1 MRPEIREILGSV
13 RSPFRY
19 VGGEVGSRMKDWE
32 TASARVCLA
41 FPEIYEIGMS
51 HLGLSI
57 LYKALNDDERF
68 LAERSFMPWADMEA
82 ELRSRKIPLFSLES
96 QRGLAEFDVLGFS
109 LCYELTY
116 TNVLTMLELSG
127 VPLRSESRIPSHES
141 RVPLVIAGGPCAFN
155 PMPVAPFFDAI
166 VAGDGEGAI
175 LSIAEAVA
183 EWKSSGL
190 PRMKLLENIA
200 DMRGVY
206 VPLIHDPRST
216 IHDQRSTDFVGRARV
231 ADLDLAPFP
240 ESPVVPHVATQ
251 ERLAVEVARGCTRGC
266 RFCQAGYVYRP
277 LRQRSG
283 NSACG
288 LASRGLAATGAEEF
302 SFLSLSI
309 GDWAPLP
316 SALDAVHAISG
327 EAPAN
332 ATLPSLRAES
342 LTEGLVEKLGAARA
356 GSFTLAPEAATER
369 MRRFINK
376 GNTDEDLYASVEKVF
391 AGGWRA
397 IKLYFMVGLPG
408 ETDEDVEGIVR
419 IANRCLDIGR
429 RHHKRPDVTVS
440 TSTFIPKAHTP
451 FQWEGQISIERAEE
465 IQRLLK
471 KKLRRPGLYYRWHD
485 ARMSFLEGIFSRGG
499 AELSA
504 AIEIAQKKGARFDGW
519 DECMKWDLWREAL
532 REAGIEAASYLKGRS
547 REEILPWE
555 GLGLGPDREFLLSEF
570 ARAQELAATSD
581 CATGSCSRC
590 GMCDFKE
597 IKNRVAA
604 NPESRDPKSEIRDP
618 EPGTPIAE
626 QTSQTP
632 GLGSRVSGAGTR
644 IFRYRVRYTKKG
656 RSAFLGSIETLDALR
671 RGLRAAGLPLIYS
684 EGFHPRPRVSVG
696 PAPTL
701 GIESEAEFVDISLR
715 EAMPPDEIVSRMRGR
730 LPLGMEVV
738 EAYPL
743 AAGSPSVEEGVS
755 LMRFEADFAGTGVDP
770 NEVCRRFAAAGSL
783 KAARTRRGKKEEA
796 ELKDYVDELAV
807 RPPCVLEVA
816 LRQLKPALRIG
827 EALAGLSGLGE
838 EAVRA
843 LPIRK
848 TGVKW
853 QAEAPQV
860 NGRQGCPTN
869 S

>member
-19 VGGEVGSRMKDWE
+19 VGGEVGSRRKDWSA
-32 TASARVCLA
+32 ASARVCLA
-41 FPEIYEIGMS
+41 FPEVYEIGMS

-68 LAERSFMPWADMEA
+68 LAERAFMPWADMEE

-96 QRGLAEFDVLGFS
+96 QRGLSEFDIMGFS

-127 VPLRSESRIPSHES
+127 VPLRSESRVASSES

-166 VAGDGEGAI
+166 VVGDGEGTI
-175 LSIAEAVA
+175 LEIAEAVA
-183 EWKSSGL
+183 EWKTSGL
-190 PRMKLLENIA
+190 PRTKLLEKLSAI
-200 DMRGVY
+200 RGVY
-206 VPLIHDPRST
+206 VPLVRDSKLGTRNSDGLLRTPNSEFRIPAP
-216 IHDQRSTDFVGRARV
+216 VGRARV
-231 ADLDLAPFP
+231 DDLDAAPFP
-240 ESPVVPHVATQ
+240 ESPIVPHVATQ

-283 NSACG
+283 ASACE
-288 LASRGLAATGAEEF
+288 LASRGLASTGAEEF

-316 SALDAVHAISG
+316 GALSSVHVSAG
-327 EAPAN
+327 ETPVN

-342 LTEGLVEKLGAARA
+342 LTEEVTEKLGAARA

-376 GNTDEDLYASVEKVF
+376 GNTDEDLYASVQKVF
-391 AGGWRA
+391 SGGWRA
-397 IKLYFMVGLPG
+397 IKLYFMVGFPG
-408 ETDEDVEGIVR
+408 ETEEEIEGIVR

-451 FQWEGQISIERAEE
+451 FQWEEQISIERAEE
-465 IQRLLK
+465 IQRALK

-485 ARMSFLEGIFSRGG
+485 ARMSFLEGVFSRGG
-499 AELSA
+499 AELSR
-504 AIEIAQKKGARFDGW
+504 AIEIAQKRGARFDGW
-519 DECMKWDLWREAL
+519 DECMKWDLWQEAFRETHVD
-532 REAGIEAASYLKGRS
+532 AASYLKARS
-547 REEILPWE
+547 KEEPLPWD
-555 GLGLGPDREFLLSEF
+555 GLELGPDREFLLSELF
-570 ARAQELAATSD
+570 RAQELAATPD
-581 CATGSCSRC
+581 CATGACSRC
-590 GMCDFKE
+590 GMCDFRDVKMRIADRDPGHGTRDSE
-597 IKNRVAA
+597 RRGSSRVPG
-604 NPESRDPKSEIRDP
+604 PESRVPKTVIR
-618 EPGTPIAE
+618 
-626 QTSQTP
+626 
-632 GLGSRVSGAGTR
+632 L
-644 IFRYRVRYTKKG
+644 RYTKKG

-671 RGLRAAGLPLIYS
+671 RAFRAASLPLVYS

-701 GIESEAEFVDISLR
+701 GIESEAEFVDVSLR
-715 EAMPPDEIVSRMRGR
+715 YGMPPDEVVSRMRGR
-730 LPLGMEVV
+730 LPSGMEVL

-743 AAGSPSVEEGVS
+743 VPGAASVEEGV
-755 LMRFEADFAGTGVDP
+755 LVMRFEADLSGTGVDP
-770 NEVCRRFAAAGSL
+770 GEVCARFAAAGSF
-783 KAARTRRGKKEEA
+783 KAARTRRGKTEEA

-816 LRQLKPALRIG
+816 LR
-827 EALAGLSGLGE
+827 
-838 EAVRA
+838 
-843 LPIRK
+843 
-848 TGVKW
+848 
-853 QAEAPQV
+853 
-860 NGRQGCPTN
+860 
-869 S
+869 